1 MKQDQVMIRS
11 GPALNYGDLVTTI
24 WQLATATHLRVGAH
38 GGHDALL
45 DEELLLGAHLVP
57 PQPDRLL
64 QQAQAEVPEMSS
76 QN

>member
-1 MKQDQVMIRS
+1 MLGHNM
-11 GPALNYGDLVTTI
+11 GTGN
-24 WQLATATHLRVGAH
+24 WQQTHLRVGAH

-64 QQAQAEVPEMSS
+64 QQA
-76 QN
+76 